1 MSVVTAKRIS
11 QVSGPQPDTVQSSL
25 TQLSARES
33 RREDVGEATAH
44 AARTRRR
51 RNTAHAVT
59 ASESRHTGHGHT
71 VISLH
76 DPIAYCKCSTTLR
89 TRWNQSVPPCETRR
103 AHCVTRARLSP
114 NAHRGLSG
122 PPEWRVC
129 WGLGTC
135 GRCVWCHS
143 SKFHYS
149 KFHALDFSGL
159 ESHVLAGRGS

>member
-122 PPEWRVC
+122 PPE
-129 WGLGTC
+129 
-135 GRCVWCHS
+135 
-143 SKFHYS
+143 
-149 KFHALDFSGL
+149 
-159 ESHVLAGRGS
+159 LAGVEGVLGAWYLRSVCVVPFFQVSLFQVPRIRL